1 METVNTYKNEAI
13 GIATRFC
20 NEFFKLEEEVESAK
34 SMFNTYGTVFNHK
47 DIDAVKKAR
56 QVREAKDEAILAL
69 DTFKSNLEYNMM
81 QEINAIK
88 EKMLAAVT
96 SAFSANPESL
106 DTSVLELLKSGI
118 LEPSEYDT
126 FMEKAKAEKNGTMA
140 RMIAKYAV
148 DAGERIKNTDTA
160 KAMRYLAVASKGN
173 LAEEP
178 LQRVNDFVAILGKIA
193 RSPSLMKSNEIKNIL
208 DKVSF

>member
-13 GIATRFC
+13 GIANRFC

-56 QVREAKDEAILAL
+56 QVREAKEEAILAR

-178 LQRVNDFVAILGKIA
+178 LQRVNDFIAILGKIA

>member
-13 GIATRFC
+13 GIANRFC

-56 QVREAKDEAILAL
+56 QVREAKDEAILAR
-69 DTFKSNLEYNMM
+69 DTFKSNLEFNMM

-148 DAGERIKNTDTA
+148 DAGEKIKNTDTA

-178 LQRVNDFVAILGKIA
+178 LQRVNDFIAILGKIA